1 MKIREL
7 TRRVGN
13 DTISAWPP
21 RWEGRFRQGDT
32 WDTIATLGDGVLA
45 SVRPL
50 ENTSAHLR
58 LTMIFEG
65 REYIGIVRWD
75 PPPPPAAVESVLR
88 ANLGRET
95 RAIGDLDIEA

>member
-1 MKIREL
+1 M
-7 TRRVGN
+7 
-13 DTISAWPP
+13 
-21 RWEGRFRQGDT
+21 
-32 WDTIATLGDGVLA
+32 
-45 SVRPL
+45 
-50 ENTSAHLR
+50 
-58 LTMIFEG
+58 MFEG